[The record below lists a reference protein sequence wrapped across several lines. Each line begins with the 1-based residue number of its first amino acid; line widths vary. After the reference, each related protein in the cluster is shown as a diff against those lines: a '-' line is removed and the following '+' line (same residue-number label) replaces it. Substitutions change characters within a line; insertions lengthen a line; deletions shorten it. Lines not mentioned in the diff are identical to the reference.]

1 MGENREALFFL
12 LLPHNGGEIELIHSP
27 PWVIGVG
34 SCVHQELIRVISQ
47 ENEKARSVPCSSL
60 F

>member
-1 MGENREALFFL
+1 MGENSKALLLL
-12 LLPHNGGEIELIHSP
+12 LLPHNGGEIELINSP
-27 PWVIGVG
+27 LWVIGVG

-47 ENEKARSVPCSSL
+47 EKACSVPCSSL